1 VPAMG
6 TLNEGRSGV
15 EGFKIRRAREEDI
28 PSVIDINYKSLPE
41 NYYYGFFKYVF
52 DRWPE
57 SFLVAEVDGEVVGYA
72 MSRVETVADPV
83 LRGLQSELEE
93 GRQALASKLKS
104 LLEPFKA
111 VIKTADVGRVGHLI
125 SIAVLEP
132 YRGRGIGSALLR
144 ETIRVMKEV
153 YDVESIYLEVRVS
166 NNVAIRLYEKYGFI
180 KMRRI
185 EGYYTDGEDA
195 YVMVLRLK
203 PLPVHT

>member
-1 VPAMG
+1 MG
-6 TLNEGRSGV
+6 ALNEGRPRA

-28 PSVIDINYKSLPE
+28 PSVMDVNYKSLPE
-41 NYYYGFFKYVF
+41 NYWYGFFKYIL

-57 SFLVAEVDGEVVGYA
+57 SFLVAEVNGEVVGYA

-93 GRQALASKLKS
+93 GKHALTARLKS
-104 LLEPFKA
+104 LLEPLKA
-111 VIKTADVGRVGHLI
+111 VVKTADVGRVGHLI

-144 ETIRVMKEV
+144 ETIRVLREV

-166 NNVAIRLYEKYGFI
+166 NSVAIRLYEKFGFV
-180 KMRRI
+180 KARRI
-185 EGYYTDGEDA
+185 RGYYMDGEDA

-203 PLPVHT
+203 PLPVDA